1 MSNFMQFKKAVQ
13 KQFDRMAKHELF
25 VSSTNK
31 DTMWERY
38 LTSFPDGTNPM
49 FRERTEHDCSCCRQF
64 IKSYGNVVAI
74 INNKVESI
82 WDINIG
88 GHYQVVAD
96 AMSALVKSNEIGNIF
111 LSAENKL
118 GTDKNR
124 ELSEFGQ
131 LINEW
136 HHFYFELPTQFV
148 KDGAE
153 IGTILSDQQSRK
165 DVFKRGLTEITTESI
180 GTVLELIS
188 QNSLYRG
195 EEHKKII
202 EAFSKEKA
210 KFDTLT
216 PEKQE
221 IFCWVR
227 SVQIGGA
234 ARLRNSVIGTLLTD
248 LSEGVNL
255 ETAVE
260 SFETKVAPQNYQRT
274 TALIS
279 KSMIESTQKKVEEL
293 GILSSLSRRFAVV
306 EDITVNNLLFVD
318 RDSKIAMNVFDEMSK
333 EVHVKVD
340 SFSKVEE
347 VPIDKFIKD
356 ILPKADR
363 VEVMFENRHVNNL
376 MSLIAP
382 VYPDSKGIFKW
393 ANNFSWSYNGEVADS
408 IKDRVKKAGGRVDGI
423 LRCSLSWFNS
433 DDLDIHVIEPNGNH
447 IEYGKAGRVQPSS
460 GVLDVDMNVGTSGPK
475 FSRNAVENI
484 IWTNK
489 NKIQEGKYKLFINNY
504 TKRENVDVGFD
515 VEIEYD
521 GSIHSFHYPKMVKN
535 KENVTVAEFN
545 FSLKDGLKFIKSLP
559 STQASKA
566 IWKVNTQQFQKVSMI
581 MTSPNHWD
589 GNQTGNKHWFF
600 IIADCINPKKTR
612 GFYNEFLHN
621 DLTAHRKVFEV
632 MSSKMMTEQSDKQLS
647 GLGFS
652 STQRNH
658 LLCKVSGSFSRTIKL
673 KF

>member
-13 KQFDRMAKHELF
+13 KQFARMAKHELF
-25 VSSTNK
+25 VSSTDK

-38 LTSFPDGTNPM
+38 LTSFPEGTNPM
-49 FRERTEHDCSCCRQF
+49 FRERAEHDCGCCRQF
-64 IKSYGNVVAI
+64 IKSCGNVVAI
-74 INNKVESI
+74 IDNKVETI

-96 AMSALVKSNEIGNIF
+96 AMSALVKSNDIGNIF
-111 LSAENKL
+111 LSSENKL

-124 ELSEFGQ
+124 ELSEVGQ

-148 KDGAE
+148 KHGAE
-153 IGTILSDQQSRK
+153 IGAILSEQQSRK
-165 DVFKRGLTEITTESI
+165 DVFKRGITEITTEAI
-180 GTVLELIS
+180 DTVLELIS

-195 EEHKKII
+195 EEHKKTI

-216 PEKQE
+216 PEKQD

-227 SVQIGGA
+227 SVKIGGA

-260 SFETKVAPQNYQRT
+260 SFETKVAPQNYKRT
-274 TALIS
+274 TALVT
-279 KSMIESTQKKVEEL
+279 KRMIDSAQKKVEEL

-306 EDITVNNLLFVD
+306 EDITVNNVLFVD
-318 RDSKIAMNVFDEMSK
+318 RDSKKAMNVFDDMSK
-333 EVHVKVD
+333 EVLVKVD

-347 VPIDKFIKD
+347 VSIDKFIND

-363 VEVMFENRHVNNL
+363 VEVMFENRLVNNL

-382 VYPDSKGIFKW
+382 IHLESKGIFKW
-393 ANNFSWSYNGEVADS
+393 ANNFSWSYNGEVTDS

-423 LRCSLSWFNS
+423 LRCSLSWFNY

-447 IEYGKAGRVQPSS
+447 IKFPKAREVQPSS
-460 GVLDVDMNVGTSGPK
+460 GVLDVDMNVGDSD
-475 FSRNAVENI
+475 SRNAVENI
-484 IWTNK
+484 IWTSRS
-489 NKIQEGKYKLFINNY
+489 KIQEGKYKLFVNNF
-504 TKRENVDVGFD
+504 TKREDIDVGFD

-521 GSIHSFHYPKMVKN
+521 GSIHSFHYPKMVRN
-535 KENVTVAEFN
+535 EEDVTVAEFH
-545 FSLKDGLKFIKSLP
+545 FSLKDGLKFIQSLP
-559 STQASKA
+559 STQASKTV
-566 IWKVNTQQFQKVSMI
+566 WDVNTQQFQKVSMI

-589 GNQTGNKHWFF
+589 GNKTGNKHWFF
-600 IIADCINPKKTR
+600 IMHDCINPNKTR
-612 GFYNEFLHN
+612 GFYNEFLHH
-621 DLTAHRKVFEV
+621 DLTQHRKVFEL

-652 STQRNH
+652 STQGNH